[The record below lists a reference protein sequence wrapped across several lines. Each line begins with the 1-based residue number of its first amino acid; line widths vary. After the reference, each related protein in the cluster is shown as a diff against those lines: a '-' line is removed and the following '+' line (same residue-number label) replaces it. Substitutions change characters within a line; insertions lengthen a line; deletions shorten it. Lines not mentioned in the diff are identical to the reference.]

1 MYSNDESYRARG
13 TTAWTALRATWL
25 EEVFSVYPE
34 PDPMLQRELHQAL
47 RARIIAS
54 HAHIAE
60 LTRPLDQDR
69 LFRRPPK
76 GGWSVGEVL
85 EHLCISSEAYGPLIL
100 DALRRAR
107 PDAAAPLRE
116 WRATYFGRFLV
127 RSLAAPRKLPSPKK
141 IRPGPSPRGGIVEH
155 FLAQQLGLASRI
167 DDAAGY
173 DWNALTLR
181 SPLVPKLMRP
191 LATMNLG
198 DTFSVEVVHVERHTK
213 QMERVLAATR

>member
-1 MYSNDESYRARG
+1 
-13 TTAWTALRATWL
+13 
-25 EEVFSVYPE
+25 
-34 PDPMLQRELHQAL
+34 MLQRELHQAL
-47 RARIIAS
+47 RARTIAS

-85 EHLCISSEAYGPLIL
+85 EHLCISSEAYGPMIL

-116 WRATYFGRFLV
+116 WRPTFFGRILV
-127 RSLAAPRKLPSPKK
+127 RSLAAPRKMSAPKK

-155 FLAQQLGLASRI
+155 FLALHLGLASRM

-173 DWNALTLR
+173 DWNVLTMR
-181 SPLVPKLMRP
+181 SPIAPKLIRP
-191 LATMNLG
+191 LAAMNLG
-198 DTFSVEVVHVERHTK
+198 DAFSVEVVHAERHTK

>member
-1 MYSNDESYRARG
+1 MP
-13 TTAWTALRATWL
+13 AWTALRAIQL
-25 EEVFSVYPE
+25 DGVLSIYPQ
-34 PDPMLQRELHQAL
+34 PDPMLQRELHQSL
-47 RARIIAS
+47 RARTIAS

-69 LFRRPPK
+69 LFRRPTA

-85 EHLCISSEAYGPLIL
+85 EHLCVASEAYDPLIL
-100 DALRRAR
+100 DVLRRAR
-107 PDAAAPLRE
+107 PDAGAPLRE
-116 WRATYFGRFLV
+116 WRPTFFGGFLV
-127 RSLAAPRKLPSPKK
+127 RSLAASRKLPAPKK

-155 FLAQQLGLASRI
+155 FLAKQLAHASHL

-173 DWNALTLR
+173 DWSALTLR
-181 SPLVPKLMRP
+181 SPLVPKLIRP

-198 DTFSVEVVHVERHTK
+198 DAFSVDVVHVERHAK